1 MGGGIGALFDLV
13 VFPVVGG
20 IAGAVLGT
28 LVLGSAS
35 GFVGFFGEGLGGFL
49 GFFAGSLAVL
59 LVTTRDTEDADD
71 ASEQRVAEL
80 EREVEELR
88 RRLNDADE

>member
-1 MGGGIGALFDLV
+1 MGDGIGALFDLT

-20 IAGAVLGT
+20 IAGAVLGAM
-28 LVLGSAS
+28 VLGR
-35 GFVGFFGEGLGGFL
+35 LGGFL

-80 EREVEELR
+80 EREVEELH
-88 RRLNDADE
+88 RRLDDADE